1 MIQQILASKYWKTR
15 YLKLARQ
22 RDQMANFKLVR
33 LLSILL
39 FLIVINSLAMVY
51 FEDMQLGDA
60 LWLSITTATTVGYGD
75 LSAASWQGRII
86 TAVCMYIF
94 AISLLAQLAAEF
106 FEYRIQ
112 IRDNKKTGNWVWENM
127 KNHLVIINT
136 PDQNTDV
143 YMERLIGQVRLTP
156 GIGDLPIQILTRKYP
171 DGLPKI
177 ISKHRVVHYNG
188 VSEDDESLQAVNI
201 KEAKIIVVL
210 AKNSSSPLSDSLTF
224 DVLSRIAEI
233 GTNALIAVE
242 CAIDSNRNRLKRSG
256 ASILIR
262 PIRAYPELLVR
273 SISEPGTEAVME
285 NLFTHDGDHMHR
297 VNSPFKELKWRDIVL
312 SCVENDF
319 GLPLAYIDET
329 GVYSNPAPDQRC
341 SGHAIISL
349 VREDQ
354 YIDESLFSQSL
365 AALTSSNATDR
376 ID

>member
-1 MIQQILASKYWKTR
+1 MIQQILASKYWKKR
-15 YLKLARQ
+15 FLKLSRQ
-22 RDQMANFKLVR
+22 RDQMANSKLGR
-33 LLSILL
+33 LLFILL
-39 FLIVINSLAMVY
+39 SLIVIHSIAMVY
-51 FEDMQLGDA
+51 FEDMPLDDA

-75 LSAASWQGRII
+75 VSAASWQGRIM
-86 TAVCMYIF
+86 TTVCMYIF
-94 AISLLAQLAAEF
+94 AISLLAQIAAEF

-112 IRDNKKTGNWVWENM
+112 IRDNRKSGNWVWENM

-136 PDQNTDV
+136 PDQNTDI
-143 YMERLIGQVRLTP
+143 YMDRLIGQIRLTP
-156 GIGDLPIQILTRKYP
+156 EIGDLPIQILTRKYP
-171 DGLPKI
+171 DGLPNI

-188 VSEDDESLQAVNI
+188 VAEDNESLRAVNI
-201 KEAKIIVVL
+201 DEAKIIVVL
-210 AKNSSSPLSDSLTF
+210 AKNSASPLSDSLTF
-224 DVLSRIAEI
+224 DVLSRIEEI

-242 CAIDSNRNRLKRSG
+242 CAIDSNRNRLKKAG

-297 VNSPFKELKWRDIVL
+297 VSFPFKELKWRDIVL

-319 GLPLAYIDET
+319 GLPLAYIDKA
-329 GVYSNPAPDQRC
+329 GVYSNPHPDHLC

-354 YIDESLFSQSL
+354 HIDESSVAQSL
-365 AALTSSNATDR
+365 VALT
-376 ID
+376 

>member
-1 MIQQILASKYWKTR
+1 MIQHILARKYWKTR

-22 RDQMANFKLVR
+22 RDHMANFKLGR
-33 LLSILL
+33 LLFILL
-39 FLIVINSLAMVY
+39 SVIVIHSLAMVY
-51 FEDMQLGDA
+51 FENMSLEDA

-86 TAVCMYIF
+86 TTVCMYIF

-143 YMERLIGQVRLTP
+143 YMDRLIGQVRLTP

-171 DGLPKI
+171 DGLPNI

-188 VSEDDESLQAVNI
+188 VAEDNESLKAVNI
-201 KEAKIIVVL
+201 DEAKIIVVL
-210 AKNSSSPLSDSLTF
+210 AKNSGSPLSDSLTF
-224 DVLSRIAEI
+224 DVLSRIGEI

-242 CAIDSNRNRLKRSG
+242 CAIDSNRSRLKKAG
-256 ASILIR
+256 ASVLIR

-297 VNSPFKELKWRDIVL
+297 VNFPFKALKWRDIVL
-312 SCVENDF
+312 LCVENDF

-329 GVYSNPAPDQRC
+329 GVYSNPPPDQRC
-341 SGHAIISL
+341 SGNAIISL

-354 YIDESLFSQSL
+354 NIEETSVAQSL
-365 AALTSSNATDR
+365 SALM
-376 ID
+376 